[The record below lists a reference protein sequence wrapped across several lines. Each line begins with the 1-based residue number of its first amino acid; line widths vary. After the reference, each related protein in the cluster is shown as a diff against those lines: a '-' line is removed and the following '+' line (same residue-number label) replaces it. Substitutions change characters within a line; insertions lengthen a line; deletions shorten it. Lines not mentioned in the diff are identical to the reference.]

1 MEFKF
6 QEWMHNY
13 ASDQL
18 RLVFEASGF
27 YWTLG
32 WFLASKQAPSLFE
45 DNGHLRLLVNPRMNL
60 LASFSS
66 SSASSCGC
74 GCGCASTALASK
86 P

>member
-32 WFLASKQAPSLFE
+32 WFLASKQAPFLKTMAQITYVFWSIH
-45 DNGHLRLLVNPRMNL
+45 G
-60 LASFSS
+60 
-66 SSASSCGC
+66 
-74 GCGCASTALASK
+74 
-86 P
+86 